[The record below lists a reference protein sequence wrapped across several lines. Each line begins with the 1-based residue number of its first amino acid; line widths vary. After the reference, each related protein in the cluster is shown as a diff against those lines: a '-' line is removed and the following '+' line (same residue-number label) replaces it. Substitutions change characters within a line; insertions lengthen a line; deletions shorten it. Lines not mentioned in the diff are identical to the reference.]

1 MRKNGRSDG
10 QFMEPNRSIDWW
22 RGPPLALM
30 GLMVLAACGGDDP
43 ASPDPGTPAADL
55 AATASGPAGVAV
67 GTDATFDLTVTNNGP
82 DGAEGVILEAAV
94 PADFAV
100 TSVSNG
106 GTQSGTTVSW
116 MVGALADG
124 TTASRTVTL
133 AADAEG
139 TIEVVATAASDTG
152 DPDASNNDGSA
163 DVATAVSEA
172 MISADV
178 VALLE
183 GNASAATGS
192 AVEWTITLR
201 NDGPSA
207 ATDVVGSLTFG
218 AAPPTASATDG
229 GVFNEDV
236 VTWPSVDELP
246 AGESAVFT
254 VTAEAPPI
262 GPVAASASS
271 TASSADAAPGN
282 NDGSAGSSRT
292 QTLVTFDPVR
302 TIVGESPGDQFGW
315 LMDVVGDVDGD
326 GAADFVV
333 GAPTSD
339 AGGDNAGRAYVY
351 SGATGAL
358 LHTFT
363 GSAGQRMGFA
373 VDGAGDV
380 DGDGIPDA
388 VVGGPA
394 GGSGRVVVISGS
406 DGSIIHDIAGENTG
420 DNFGRSVGRLG
431 DVNAD
436 GFADFLATAP
446 GNDTGGSETGKVYV
460 VDGATG
466 SFLATMSPQIPGEEF
481 GSAVGGIGDLTGDG
495 VPDFAVGASNA
506 TGGGRIYVLSGADG
520 ETVLFSIA
528 APPAVQD
535 LGLFWLNSPG
545 DIDGDGLNDIF
556 APDIAGGSAGSGA
569 GRAFVFS
576 GADGST
582 LIDMTGEAAGDQFGM
597 GRGIEDV
604 NDDGVG
610 DLFVAAW
617 LNDQGG
623 SNAGKAYVFSGA
635 DGSLLRSF
643 VSTSPGEN
651 LGFDAIGIG
660 DVTDDGI
667 ADFLISGGLSP
678 TSPGRIHVVSGVG
691 LN

>member
-1 MRKNGRSDG
+1 MGRRLVTKNGRGDG
-10 QFMEPNRSIDWW
+10 QFTEPNRSICW
-22 RGPPLALM
+22 PLPLM
-30 GLMVLAACGGDDP
+30 LMVLAACGGDDP
-43 ASPDPGTPAADL
+43 VEPDPGTPAADL

-82 DGAEGVILEAAV
+82 DAAEGVILEAAV
-94 PADFAV
+94 PADLTV
-100 TSVSNG
+100 TSISNG

-124 TTASRTVTL
+124 TTASRAVTL

-139 TIEVVATAASDTG
+139 TIEVVASATADTE

-163 DVATAVSEA
+163 EAAIAVTEA

-178 VALLE
+178 LALLD
-183 GNASAATGS
+183 GDAPAATGS
-192 AVEWTITLR
+192 TVEWTVTLR

-218 AAPPTASATDG
+218 TAPPAVSASDAGELTG
-229 GVFNEDV
+229 DV
-236 VTWPSVDELP
+236 VSWPSIDELP

-262 GPVAASASS
+262 GPVTASASS
-271 TASSADAAPGN
+271 SASSGDAVPGN
-282 NDGSAGSSRT
+282 NDGSAGSSRA

-302 TIVGESPGDQFGW
+302 TIVGESAGDQFGW

-339 AGGDNAGRAYVY
+339 AGGNNAGRAYIY
-351 SGATGAL
+351 SAATGAL

-363 GSAGQRMGFA
+363 GSAGQQMGFA

-394 GGSGRVVVISGS
+394 SGSGRVVVLSGS
-406 DGSIIHDIAGENTG
+406 DGSVIHDIAGESPG

-431 DVNAD
+431 DVNSD
-436 GFADFLATAP
+436 GFADVLATAP
-446 GNDTGGSETGKVYV
+446 GNDAAGSETGRVYV
-460 VDGATG
+460 IDGATG
-466 SFLATMSPQIPGEEF
+466 SFLATMSSQAQDGQL

-506 TGGGRIYVLSGADG
+506 TGGGRIYVLSGADA
-520 ETVLFSIA
+520 ETVFTSIA
-528 APPAVQD
+528 APQSGQD

-556 APDIAGGSAGSGA
+556 ASDIADGAAGTGA

-576 GADGST
+576 GADGSI
-582 LIDMTGEAAGDQFGM
+582 LLDVAGETAGDQFGI

-604 NDDGVG
+604 NGDGVG
-610 DLFVAAW
+610 DLFVAGW
-617 LNDQGG
+617 LNDEGG
-623 SNAGKAYVFSGA
+623 SDAGKAYVFSGA
-635 DGSLLRSF
+635 DGSLLRNF
-643 VSTSPGEN
+643 VSTTPGEN

-660 DVTDDGI
+660 DVTDDGT
-667 ADFLISGGLSP
+667 ADFLISGGISP
-678 TSPGRIHVVSGVG
+678 TSPGRIHVVSGVAF
-691 LN
+691 N